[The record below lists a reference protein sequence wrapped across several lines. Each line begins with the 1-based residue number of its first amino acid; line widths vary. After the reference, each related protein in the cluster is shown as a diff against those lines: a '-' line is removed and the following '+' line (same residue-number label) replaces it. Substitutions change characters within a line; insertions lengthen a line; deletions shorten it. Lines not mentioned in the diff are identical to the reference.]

1 VILAHHGFGEEFIP
15 YAAAAVGGGAVPLM
29 LALAR
34 ARISNLRRRL
44 RRR

>member
-15 YAAAAVGGGAVPLM
+15 YAAALGGGAVPLM

-34 ARISNLRRRL
+34 ARLSNLRQRL
-44 RRR
+44 RRH

>member
-15 YAAAAVGGGAVPLM
+15 YAAGVGGGAVPLM

-34 ARISNLRRRL
+34 ARLSNLRRRL
-44 RRR
+44 LRR

>member
-15 YAAAAVGGGAVPLM
+15 YAAAVGGGAVPLM

-34 ARISNLRRRL
+34 ARLSNLRRRL
-44 RRR
+44 RRW